1 MIRVAKPTDP
11 EKLKELKKKIHD
23 EVYLK
28 KAIQQIA
35 TTLTK
40 ELLQIDGE

>member
-1 MIRVAKPTDP
+1 VIRIAKPTDP

-23 EVYLK
+23 DMYLN

-35 TTLTK
+35 HTLTK